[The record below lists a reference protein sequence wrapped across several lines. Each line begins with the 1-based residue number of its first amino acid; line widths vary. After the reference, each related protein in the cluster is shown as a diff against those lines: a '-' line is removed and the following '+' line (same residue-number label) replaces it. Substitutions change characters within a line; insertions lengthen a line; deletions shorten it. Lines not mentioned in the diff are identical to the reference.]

1 MKTLLAVAAL
11 LFSSLAFAQTPAA
24 ARRRAVRPETQPVLH
39 HTVTLAPSKDN
50 TLYQTVDGSIS
61 NGAGSQL
68 FAGATGSRD
77 LRRALLAFNITSQI
91 PQGSQVTR
99 VVLTLNVSAS
109 IAGAQPMSLHR
120 VTTDWGEGA
129 STAFVGF
136 SWGAGGG
143 RGAPAMAGDATWIHT
158 FFPDRRWTKP
168 GGDFDATPDAT
179 TTTAAFQYTWESPAM
194 IARVQQWLDQPSTN
208 FGWIV
213 IGTEPA
219 VRTAKRFNSREAA
232 QQQTAPALMIE
243 YDSR

>member
-1 MKTLLAVAAL
+1 VKTLLAAAAL
-11 LFSSLAFAQTPAA
+11 LVSSLAFAQTPAA
-24 ARRRAVRPETQPVLH
+24 ARRRAVRPETQPIVH
-39 HTVTLAPSKDN
+39 HTVTLTPSKDN

-61 NGAGSQL
+61 NGSGAHI
-68 FAGATGSRD
+68 FAGATGRGE

-120 VTTDWGEGA
+120 VTADWGEGA
-129 STAFVGF
+129 SVAFSGF
-136 SWGAGGG
+136 SWGNSDG
-143 RGAPAMAGDATWIHT
+143 RGTAAMAGDATWIHT
-158 FFPDRRWTKP
+158 FFPDQRWTKP
-168 GGDFDATPDAT
+168 GGDFDATADAT

-219 VRTAKRFNSREAA
+219 TRTAKRFDSREIA
-232 QQQTAPALMIE
+232 QQRTAPALLIE
-243 YDSR
+243 FDSR